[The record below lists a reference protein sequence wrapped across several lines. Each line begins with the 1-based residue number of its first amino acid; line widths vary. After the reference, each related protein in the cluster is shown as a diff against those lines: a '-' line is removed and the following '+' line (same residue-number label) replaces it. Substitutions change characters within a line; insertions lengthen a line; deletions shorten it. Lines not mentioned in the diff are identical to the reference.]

1 MREPQQNSPTW
12 EMPPVPDT
20 APPFADL
27 QPVHY
32 RIYPLREAIAVGVIV
47 FLAIFFTTYFI
58 YARAMDAQIS
68 EIRQSLL
75 RTASVVRT
83 LIDAD
88 EHAQFTKPED
98 EFTAAYEQALA
109 PLVAAKKADPQITYL
124 YTAILEPDG
133 KVYFIYD
140 VTPTPTDP
148 NVEDTSVGVMQEY
161 EEALQNPQIMQA
173 LREQTT
179 VVSREFYVDQWCPDG
194 CISGYV
200 PLFDG
205 DNRFYGV
212 LGLDI
217 QSPDYFRRLEP
228 IRRATNRAMVTGFFV
243 AFVTGSMIWF
253 LRRFILI
260 VNQRRFAL
268 YRRASEAM
276 REQSPRTG
284 AETD

>member
-1 MREPQQNSPTW
+1 
-12 EMPPVPDT
+12 MPESAAYEDLKPVN
-20 APPFADL
+20 
-27 QPVHY
+27 Y
-32 RIYPLREAIAVGVIV
+32 RIFPLREAVAVGTIV

-58 YARAMDAQIS
+58 YARALEAQKS

-83 LIDAD
+83 LIDAS
-88 EHAQFTKPED
+88 EHRQFTKPED
-98 EFTAAYEQALA
+98 EFTEAYDRAMA
-109 PLVAAKKADPQITYL
+109 PLIAAKKADPQITYL
-124 YTAILEPDG
+124 YTAILGPEDG

-161 EEALQNPQIMQA
+161 EEAAQNPQIMQA
-173 LREQTT
+173 LQEQTT
-179 VVSREFYVDQWCPDG
+179 VVSEDFYFDQWCRDG

-200 PLFDG
+200 PLFDQ
-205 DNRFYGV
+205 DQRFYGV

-228 IRRATNRAMVTGFFV
+228 IYRATVRAMVTGFFI
-243 AFVTGSMIWF
+243 AFITGSMIWF

-260 VNQRRFAL
+260 VNQRRFLL
-268 YRRASEAM
+268 YQRAI
-276 REQSPRTG
+276 G
-284 AETD
+284 AEQKQAPQSADA